1 MTIRTLQLQS
11 KSSIE
16 VLKAPILSYRAQQ
29 LRTGESAKG
38 QSKSKKKSQ
47 LGKSASVMDHLSP
60 RHSANDSGGFESRSR
75 RTVAA
80 PDMSNSA
87 SLSSLASQRRG
98 ISLERQTSCLTEG
111 RYSQKDRGFFQLT
124 SSDAKKA
131 EKKKKCASESDLLN
145 AGMKVGESRTGYI
158 APHFSGQPD
167 GDFPAPPKPEDLL
180 LMSASETLETV
191 TGTEGTEGFYR
202 SFDDID
208 DIDLGVLASSNPLEA
223 AVVLRGQAEA
233 HKARLSFNSSD
244 SGRMSDTYGETSNS
258 SVASSGHSNRICSNT
273 SNCSGTAFLQA
284 FIGN

>member
-1 MTIRTLQLQS
+1 
-11 KSSIE
+11 
-16 VLKAPILSYRAQQ
+16 
-29 LRTGESAKG
+29 
-38 QSKSKKKSQ
+38 
-47 LGKSASVMDHLSP
+47 
-60 RHSANDSGGFESRSR
+60 
-75 RTVAA
+75 
-80 PDMSNSA
+80 MSNSA
-87 SLSSLASQRRG
+87 SLSSLAASQQRRG

-111 RYSQKDRGFFQLT
+111 RYSQKDRGFFQLQ

-131 EKKKKCASESDLLN
+131 SATANSKKKKCASESDLLN
-145 AGMKVGESRTGYI
+145 AGMKVGDSRTGYI
-158 APHFSGQPD
+158 APQFSNQPD

-223 AVVLRGQAEA
+223 AVVLRGQADS
-233 HKARLSFNSSD
+233 HQARLSFNSSD

-273 SNCSGTAFLQA
+273 SNCSGTKT
-284 FIGN
+284 

>member
-1 MTIRTLQLQS
+1 
-11 KSSIE
+11 
-16 VLKAPILSYRAQQ
+16 
-29 LRTGESAKG
+29 
-38 QSKSKKKSQ
+38 
-47 LGKSASVMDHLSP
+47 MDHLSP
-60 RHSANDSGGFESRSR
+60 RHTANDTGGFESRSR

-124 SSDAKKA
+124 SASSDAKKA
-131 EKKKKCASESDLLN
+131 SAANSKKKKCASESDLLN
-145 AGMKVGESRTGYI
+145 AGMKVGESRPGHI
-158 APHFSGQPD
+158 GPQFSAQPD

-233 HKARLSFNSSD
+233 HQARLSFNSSD

-273 SNCSGTAFLQA
+273 SNCSGTYFL
-284 FIGN
+284 